1 MHNLGIDRLRVNAR
15 RMGRGKPQFDT
26 RWALVLLAPVLIAAG
41 LAGCGGGESPGTA
54 AAGTSAATKPE
65 PPAAPAAHVVSLAP
79 PTTATTKPSSSSVEQ
94 IAKVASQSKDLE
106 AALRSASFDGSAAN
120 PLVVQGGGR
129 QTEVARPAQPRHHR
143 WEIRF
148 TAGSSIESYARQLD
162 SFHIELGAIGGNSEV
177 TYLTNLANPKPTT
190 RTGPAA
196 SDQRLYL
203 IWQRGAMREADEQIA
218 QRAGID
224 IQDKVLAHFIP
235 QEVEDELL
243 RLEDSFAR
251 QLNIAKIGK
260 TVFGIRVA
268 GQDSFRFYVIEQ
280 KADLR

>member
-1 MHNLGIDRLRVNAR
+1 MR
-15 RMGRGKPQFDT
+15 RGQLQFDV
-26 RWALVLLAPVLIAAG
+26 RGALVLRALVRLAIVLSIAG
-41 LAGCGGGESPGTA
+41 IIGCGRGESA
-54 AAGTSAATKPE
+54 APAASSAASPTQPE
-65 PPAAPAAHVVSLAP
+65 PPAAPAAHAVSLAP
-79 PTTATTKPSSSSVEQ
+79 PATAASPSNSSPMERL
-94 IAKVASQSKDLE
+94 AKVASQSKELE
-106 AALRSASFDGSAAN
+106 TALRSASFDGSAASS
-120 PLVVQGGGR
+120 LVVQGGGR
-129 QTEVARPAQPRHHR
+129 QTEVARSAPPRHHR

-224 IQDKVLAHFIP
+224 TKDKVLAHFIP
-235 QEVEDELL
+235 KEVEDELM
-243 RLEDSFAR
+243 RLEDAFAR
-251 QLNIAKIGK
+251 QLNISKIGK
-260 TVFGIRVA
+260 TVFGIRAA
-268 GQDSFRFYVIEQ
+268 GQDAFRFYVIEQ
-280 KADLR
+280 KADVR